1 MSARKITAKVAPSSK
16 ICDSVCQILPKSA
29 LLSFKNIMFRGTPGI
44 LIPKALQ
51 FQKESHSRG
60 KSQWTVSELV
70 LTSES
75 REGQEHS
82 HRPGERSPPLRAKRP
97 GSPVWCRQ
105 LHPHRGRR
113 LFMASVLTE
122 NRPGGGRA
130 LGSPCPMPR
139 GAQPDFAVPC
149 RSSETESASA
159 ECAKC
164 ISWLS
169 DPFSWS
175 LRAVQTGGLRAP
187 AQCRLPGFFQAP
199 CPPSH
204 SPSPLLRG
212 QHPGQAFLFL

>member
-1 MSARKITAKVAPSSK
+1 
-16 ICDSVCQILPKSA
+16 
-29 LLSFKNIMFRGTPGI
+29 MFRGTPGI

-70 LTSES
+70 SSVTDTDVRIAGGAGAQPSSRRALTPIAGEA
-75 REGQEHS
+75 
-82 HRPGERSPPLRAKRP
+82 PGKPSVVPAAPSSQ
-97 GSPVWCRQ
+97 GT
-105 LHPHRGRR
+105 
-113 LFMASVLTE
+113 ASVLTE

-169 DPFSWS
+169 HPFSRS

>member
-1 MSARKITAKVAPSSK
+1 
-16 ICDSVCQILPKSA
+16 
-29 LLSFKNIMFRGTPGI
+29 MFRGTPGI

-70 LTSES
+70 SSVTDTDVRIAGGAGAQPSSRRALT
-75 REGQEHS
+75 
-82 HRPGERSPPLRAKRP
+82 PIAGEAP

-113 LFMASVLTE
+113 LFTASVLIE

-159 ECAKC
+159 ECVKC

-169 DPFSWS
+169 HPFSRS

>member
-1 MSARKITAKVAPSSK
+1 
-16 ICDSVCQILPKSA
+16 
-29 LLSFKNIMFRGTPGI
+29 MFCGTPGI

-70 LTSES
+70 SSVTDTDVRIAGGAGAQPSSRRALTPIAGEA
-75 REGQEHS
+75 
-82 HRPGERSPPLRAKRP
+82 PGKPSVVPAAPSSQ
-97 GSPVWCRQ
+97 GT
-105 LHPHRGRR
+105 
-113 LFMASVLTE
+113 ASVLTE

-159 ECAKC
+159 ECVKC

-169 DPFSWS
+169 HPFSRS